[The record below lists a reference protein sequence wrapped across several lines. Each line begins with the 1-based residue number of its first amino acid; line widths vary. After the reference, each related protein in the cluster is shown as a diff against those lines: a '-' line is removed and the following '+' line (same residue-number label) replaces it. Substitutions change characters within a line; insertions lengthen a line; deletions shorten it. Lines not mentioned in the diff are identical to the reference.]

1 MSPFAPK
8 AQLTAIID
16 DWDPYYVARV
26 KAVMDGTWESGD
38 TWQGLKEGMVAMAP
52 YGDAVPDD
60 VRAAADA
67 VRDGQIAGT
76 MHAFDGPIFNQAGE
90 QVIGE
95 GETLDDGVL
104 LGMDWYV
111 QGVQGELG
119 Q

>member
-1 MSPFAPK
+1 MNAPDKSIK
-8 AQLTAIID
+8 AGATPADLTI
-16 DWDPYYVARV
+16 
-26 KAVMDGTWESGD
+26 E
-38 TWQGLKEGMVAMAP
+38 
-52 YGDAVPDD
+52 D